1 MRQVIALG
9 GNALLKRGEVASA
22 DNQRRNVVRAATAL
36 ATACDG
42 IQTVLVHGNGPQ
54 IGLLALQAE
63 AYAAAPAYP
72 LDMLG
77 AESQGMIGYVL
88 AQELRNARPE
98 RPVVALLTQTL
109 VDPDDPAFLR
119 PTKPIGPAYP
129 LDQALALGEARGWSF
144 AMDGAG
150 KRRVV
155 ASPVPLEV
163 IEQSTIEGLMAGGTL
178 VICAGGGG
186 VPVARDAEGRLSGV
200 EAVIDK
206 DLVAALLAIR
216 LNADRLVILT
226 DVDAVYRD
234 WGAPDAKAIREIQAA
249 DLAEDCFA
257 EGSMGPKVRAARQFV
272 QATRRPAFIGALD
285 DVAGVLAGASGTEIR
300 I

>member
-22 DNQRRNVVRAATAL
+22 DNQRRNVARAAASL

-42 IQTVLVHGNGPQ
+42 VQTVLVHGNGPQ

-98 RPVVALLTQTL
+98 RQVAALLTQTL
-109 VDPDDPAFLR
+109 VDRHDPAFQR
-119 PTKPIGPAYP
+119 PTKPIGPVYTAE
-129 LDQALALGEARGWSF
+129 QVLALGETRGWSF
-144 AMDGAG
+144 AVDGAG
-150 KRRVV
+150 QRRVV
-155 ASPVPLEV
+155 ASPAPIEV
-163 IEQSTIEGLMAGGTL
+163 IEQSIIERLMTEGML

-186 VPVARDAEGRLSGV
+186 VPVARDATGRLIGL

-206 DLVAALLAIR
+206 DLAAALLAIG

-226 DVDAVYRD
+226 DVEAVYRD
-234 WGAPDAKAIREIQAA
+234 WGGPNATPLRIIRA
-249 DLAEDCFA
+249 DDPAGETYA
-257 EGSMGPKVRAARQFV
+257 EGSMGPKVRAARQFAL
-272 QATRRPAFIGALD
+272 ATGREALVGSLD
-285 DVAGVLAGASGTEIR
+285 DVSGLLAGVSGTR
-300 I
+300 ITP

>member
-9 GNALLKRGEVASA
+9 GNALLRRGEVASA
-22 DNQRRNVVRAATAL
+22 DNQRRNVVRAASGL
-36 ATACDG
+36 VEACDG
-42 IQTVLVHGNGPQ
+42 VRTVLVHGNGPQ

-98 RPVVALLTQTL
+98 RPVAALLTQTL
-109 VDPDDPAFLR
+109 VDAGDPAFQR
-119 PTKPIGPAYP
+119 PTKPIGPIYP
-129 LDQALALGEARGWSF
+129 PDQALALGRTHGWSF

-150 KRRVV
+150 QRRVV
-155 ASPVPLEV
+155 PSPAPLQV
-163 IEQSTIEGLMAGGTL
+163 IEQDTIKGLMDSGAL

-186 VPVARDAEGRLSGV
+186 VPVMREASGWLRGV

-206 DLVAALLAIR
+206 DLVAALLAIH
-216 LNADRLVILT
+216 LDADRLVILT

-234 WGAPDAKAIREIQAA
+234 WGGPNAMPLRQISHADPAA
-249 DLAEDCFA
+249 TAFA
-257 EGSMGPKVRAARQFV
+257 EGSMGPKVRAARQFAE
-272 QATRRPAFIGALD
+272 ATGRAALIGALD
-285 DVAGVLAGASGTEIR
+285 DVHGVLAGESGTR
-300 I
+300 VSA

>member
-9 GNALLKRGEVASA
+9 GNALLKRGEIASA
-22 DNQRRNVVRAATAL
+22 ANQRRNVTRAAASL
-36 ATACDG
+36 AMACDG
-42 IQTVLVHGNGPQ
+42 VQTVLVHGNGPQ

-88 AQELRNARPE
+88 AQELRNACPE
-98 RPVVALLTQTL
+98 RAVAALLTQTL
-109 VDPDDPAFLR
+109 VDRDDPAFQH
-119 PTKPIGPAYP
+119 PTKPIGPVYN
-129 LDQALALGEARGWSF
+129 LDQALALGQARGWSF

-150 KRRVV
+150 QRRVV
-155 ASPVPLEV
+155 ASPAPIEV
-163 IEQSTIEGLMAGGTL
+163 MEQSIVEGLMDRGTL

-186 VPVARDAEGRLSGV
+186 VPVARDATGRLIGL

-206 DLVAALLAIR
+206 DLVAALLAVR
-216 LNADRLVILT
+216 LDVDRLIILT
-226 DVDAVYRD
+226 DVNAVYRD
-234 WGAPDAKAIREIQAA
+234 WGGPNPEPIRQVRAA
-249 DLAEDCFA
+249 DLSDDAYA

-272 QATRRPAFIGALD
+272 QATGRPALIGALD
-285 DVAGVLAGASGTEIR
+285 DLAGLLSGASGTKVSA
-300 I
+300 

>member
-22 DNQRRNVVRAATAL
+22 DNQRRNVARAATSL

-42 IQTVLVHGNGPQ
+42 VQTVLVHGNGPQ

-98 RPVVALLTQTL
+98 RQVAALLTQTL
-109 VDPDDPAFLR
+109 VDRHDPAFQR
-119 PTKPIGPAYP
+119 PTKPIGPVYTAE
-129 LDQALALGEARGWSF
+129 QVLALGETRGWSF
-144 AMDGAG
+144 AVDGAG
-150 KRRVV
+150 QRRVV
-155 ASPVPLEV
+155 ASPAPIEV
-163 IEQSTIEGLMAGGTL
+163 IEQSIIERLMTEGML

-186 VPVARDAEGRLSGV
+186 VPVARDTAGRLIGL

-206 DLVAALLAIR
+206 DLVAALLAIG

-226 DVDAVYRD
+226 DVEAVYRD
-234 WGAPDAKAIREIQAA
+234 WGGPNATPLRIIRA
-249 DLAEDCFA
+249 DDPAGETYA
-257 EGSMGPKVRAARQFV
+257 EGSMGPKVRAARQFAL
-272 QATRRPAFIGALD
+272 ATGREALVGSLD
-285 DVAGVLAGASGTEIR
+285 DVSGLLAGVSGTR
-300 I
+300 ITP

>member
-9 GNALLKRGEVASA
+9 GNALLKRGEIASA
-22 DNQRRNVVRAATAL
+22 ANQRRNVTRAAAGL
-36 ATACDG
+36 ATACNG
-42 IQTVLVHGNGPQ
+42 VQTVVVHGNGPQ

-98 RPVVALLTQTL
+98 RAVAALLTQTL
-109 VDPDDPAFLR
+109 VDRDDPAFQR
-119 PTKPIGPAYP
+119 PTKPIGPVYS
-129 LDQALALGEARGWSF
+129 LDQALALGQARGWSF
-144 AMDGAG
+144 AMEGTG
-150 KRRVV
+150 QRRVV
-155 ASPVPLEV
+155 ASPAPIAVL
-163 IEQSTIEGLMAGGTL
+163 EQSIVEGLMDRGTL

-186 VPVARDAEGRLSGV
+186 VPVAHDEAGRLSGL

-206 DLVAALLAIR
+206 DLVAALLAVR
-216 LNADRLVILT
+216 LDVDRLIILT

-234 WGAPDAKAIREIQAA
+234 WGGPNPEPIRQVRAA
-249 DLAEDCFA
+249 DLVEDAYA

-272 QATRRPAFIGALD
+272 HATGRPALIGALD
-285 DVAGVLAGASGTEIR
+285 DLAGLLSGASGTKVSA
-300 I
+300 